1 MKKLYYLSS
10 LPRSGNT
17 VLASILNQNPK
28 IACTSNSIVTD
39 ILKNINSLKI
49 GPTSY
54 NNFPD
59 KKSFDNVLKNVS
71 QNYYKDWKQDV
82 IIDRGTWGTP
92 PNYKFVLDYLDK
104 KPKIILLVRDV
115 IEVLASFIDWSNK
128 NPNTFLNSY
137 GATVH
142 EKCSTLMSTN
152 GLIVRQLVSIRH
164 ILQHTDPKL
173 NLLIK
178 YNDFV
183 KNPKKTIDKIYK
195 FLEVKPFKHTFKNIK
210 QFEVNNVKYDD
221 SVMGANM
228 HTIKTKKIEKTKR
241 DIKKLLPDSVIKE
254 WDIPELKV
262 WTN

>member
-1 MKKLYYLSS
+1 MFS
-10 LPRSGNT
+10 
-17 VLASILNQNPK
+17 
-28 IACTSNSIVTD
+28 D
-39 ILKNINSLKI
+39 
-49 GPTSY
+49 
-54 NNFPD
+54 PD
-59 KKSFDNVLKNVS
+59 EIPDPNVLSHFRLNKKYGIFK
-71 QNYYKDWKQDV
+71 QKCFNY
-82 IIDRGTWGTP
+82 
-92 PNYKFVLDYLDK
+92 
-104 KPKIILLVRDV
+104 
-115 IEVLASFIDWSNK
+115 
-128 NPNTFLNSY
+128 
-137 GATVH
+137 
-142 EKCSTLMSTN
+142 
-152 GLIVRQLVSIRH
+152 
-164 ILQHTDPKL
+164 KL

-221 SVMGANM
+221 SVMGTNM

>member
-54 NNFPD
+54 
-59 KKSFDNVLKNVS
+59 K
-71 QNYYKDWKQDV
+71 NYYKDWKQDV

-221 SVMGANM
+221 SVMGTNM